1 MGTTPTR
8 TLLTTTAR
16 VGAAV
21 TTAVLTLGVLTACG
35 GDDDDPAVTVSP
47 SVSPSSTPESPTPAP
62 APPTDGTS
70 TPTPSP
76 TSPSP
81 RPTPVTTDK
90 PTDRQTIPPQN

>member
-21 TTAVLTLGVLTACG
+21 TTAVLALGVLTACG
-35 GDDDDPAVTVSP
+35 GDDDPVVTVSP

-76 TSPSP
+76 TSPSA

>member
-21 TTAVLTLGVLTACG
+21 TTAVLALGVLTACG
-35 GDDDDPAVTVSP
+35 GDDDPVVTVSP

-62 APPTDGTS
+62 APPTDGTP

>member
-35 GDDDDPAVTVSP
+35 GDDDPVVTVSP